1 MELLANFL
9 NTMITPYVHNIEE
22 QTLNNDFFR
31 KEVFT
36 GEHLQ
41 ITVMSINP
49 GEDIGVETHP
59 ITDQFLRIEQGS
71 GKAIIGGQEY
81 EVSDDFAITI
91 PAGMEHNVINT
102 GDVAMKLY
110 SIYTPVEHPVGTI
123 HATKA
128 DADAADHH

>member
-1 MELLANFL
+1 
-9 NTMITPYVHNIEE
+9 MITPYVKNIEKE
-22 QTLNNDFFR
+22 TLENDFFR
-31 KEVFT
+31 KEIFT

-59 ITDQFLRIEQGS
+59 TTDQFLRIEQGS

-123 HATKA
+123 HETKA
-128 DADAADHH
+128 DADAAEHAH

>member
-1 MELLANFL
+1 
-9 NTMITPYVHNIEE
+9 MITPYVANIEE
-22 QTLNNDFFR
+22 ETLKNGFFR

-49 GEDIGVETHP
+49 GEDIGLETHP
-59 ITDQFLRIEQGS
+59 HTDQFLRVEQGS

-81 EVSDDFAITI
+81 EVSDAFGITI

-102 GDVAMKLY
+102 GTVAMKMY
-110 SIYTPVEHPVGTI
+110 SIYTPPNHPVGTI
-123 HATKA
+123 HETKA
-128 DADAADHH
+128 DADAAEHH

>member
-1 MELLANFL
+1 
-9 NTMITPYVHNIEE
+9 MITPYVHNIEE

-59 ITDQFLRIEQGS
+59 TTDQFLRVEQGS

-81 EVSDDFAITI
+81 EISDAFGITI

-102 GDVAMKLY
+102 GTVAMKMY
-110 SIYTPVEHPVGTI
+110 SIYTPPNHPLGTI
-123 HATKA
+123 HETKA
-128 DADAADHH
+128 DADAAEHAH

>member
-1 MELLANFL
+1 
-9 NTMITPYVHNIEE
+9 MITPYVKNIEKE
-22 QTLNNDFFR
+22 TLENDFFR
-31 KEVFT
+31 KEIFT

-49 GEDIGVETHP
+49 GEDIGIETHP
-59 ITDQFLRIEQGS
+59 TTDQFLRIEQGS

-81 EVSDDFAITI
+81 EVSDDFAVTI

-123 HATKA
+123 HETKA
-128 DADAADHH
+128 DADAAEHAH

>member
-1 MELLANFL
+1 
-9 NTMITPYVHNIEE
+9 MITPYVANIEE
-22 QTLNNDFFR
+22 ETLKNDFFR

-49 GEDIGVETHP
+49 GEDIGIETHP
-59 ITDQFLRIEQGS
+59 TTDQFLRVEQGS

-81 EVSDDFAITI
+81 EVSDAFGITI

-102 GDVAMKLY
+102 GTVAMKMY
-110 SIYTPVEHPVGTI
+110 SIYTPPNHPVGTI
-123 HATKA
+123 HKTKA
-128 DADAADHH
+128 DADAAEHAH

>member
-1 MELLANFL
+1 
-9 NTMITPYVHNIEE
+9 MITPYVHNIEE

-59 ITDQFLRIEQGS
+59 TTDQFLRVEQGS

-81 EVSDDFAITI
+81 EISDAFGITI

-102 GDVAMKLY
+102 GTVAMKMY
-110 SIYTPVEHPVGTI
+110 SIYTPPNHPVGTI
-123 HATKA
+123 HETKA
-128 DADAADHH
+128 DADAAEHAH

>member
-1 MELLANFL
+1 
-9 NTMITPYVHNIEE
+9 MINPYVHNIENE
-22 QTLNNDFFR
+22 TLKNNFFR

-59 ITDQFLRIEQGS
+59 TTDQFLRIEQGS

-91 PAGMEHNVINT
+91 PAGMEHNDINT

-123 HATKA
+123 HETKA
-128 DADAADHH
+128 DADAAEHAH